1 MGDTQ
6 MIPFNSDSGWS
17 DGVSAFGGALIG
29 SWLTNGGFLNGGY
42 GRGVYGG
49 INSPAGA
56 AAETLVLDG
65 LNNITS
71 QLGNV
76 NTTLLNSQASQNQ
89 TLCQGF
95 SGINDAVRDTAAN
108 NAQVMCRGF
117 SDIGNII
124 NNTSAQTR
132 FENMTNFNGLERS
145 VANCCCET
153 QKGLLQGFGN
163 LALENC
169 QNTGKI
175 VNTITAEGSAT
186 RALINQNY
194 INDLQSQL
202 CDAKA
207 KIGALEAQAFTAG
220 AIANQSQ
227 MFDAKLANAVGNI
240 ITHCKTTTSTTTSAA

>member
-1 MGDTQ
+1 MAETQ
-6 MIPFNSDSGWS
+6 MIPFNSDGWCG
-17 DGVSAFGGALIG
+17 DAIPAFGGAFIG
-29 SWLTNGGFLNGGY
+29 SLFANGGWGWGG
-42 GRGVYGG
+42 GFGNRGGWGG
-49 INSPAGA
+49 VNSPAGA

-95 SGINDAVRDTAAN
+95 SGVNDAVRDTAAN
-108 NAQVMCRGF
+108 TSQVMCRGF
-117 SDIGNII
+117 SDIGNLI

-132 FENMTNFNGLERS
+132 FENMSNFNGLERALS
-145 VANCCCET
+145 NCCCET
-153 QKGLLQGFGN
+153 QKSLAQGFGN

-169 QNTGKI
+169 QNTGRI
-175 VNTITAEGSAT
+175 VSTIQDEGCAT

-194 INDLQSQL
+194 INELQTKL
-202 CDAKA
+202 CDAKS
-207 KIGALEAQAFTAG
+207 KIGALESQAFTSA

-227 MFDAKLANAVGNI
+227 VFDAKLAGAVNTI
-240 ITHCKTTTSTTTSAA
+240 ITHCKTSTTTPAA